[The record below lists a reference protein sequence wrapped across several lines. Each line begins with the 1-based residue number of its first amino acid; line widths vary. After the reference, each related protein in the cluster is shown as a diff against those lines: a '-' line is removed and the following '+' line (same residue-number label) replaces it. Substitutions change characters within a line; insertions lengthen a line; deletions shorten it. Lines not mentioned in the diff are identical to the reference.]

1 MCAGY
6 IQNLATCDDFR
17 LQKLPAL
24 TDKPATLADA
34 RECGQRAGNAPS
46 GQRLLLYGR
55 QQS

>member
-1 MCAGY
+1 MV
-6 IQNLATCDDFR
+6 IQNLAACDDFR
-17 LQKLPAL
+17 LHKLSAL

-34 RECGQRAGNAPS
+34 RECGQRAGNARATR